1 VLGFAQ
7 PCTHIPWNLLNFL
20 TSQCSKPLRNNTSQH
35 LALFFLVLACGEVL
49 AISTLVPLDGAV
61 YNWIEV
67 HRSCTVTHLFLSEW
81 PLVSL
86 IVLTVLTFLWL
97 CRQQRWREGTHGV
110 AVIILGGFLVELL
123 KTAFER
129 ARPNTLPPLFT
140 GNSFPSGHIVGALLL
155 AGTLGYFLLQQRTA
169 AWKKGIGV
177 VVLLIC
183 VGAVMWQRLYLMHH
197 WLSDIVGSV
206 LLASAWLCFALVRP
220 AGRSML
226 RHFAPA
232 CAGFLVWYPIFYY
245 FPTARVILPSA
256 MTSTR
261 EPLFSFAFGDDTP
274 AVAFQGAWGEQR
286 HEPAGPITWMHYGE
300 ASLDV
305 QLPDRQ
311 AYVVQ
316 FAVRPSVESKGDG
329 CFPLEISMNQQPVQR
344 LLLQRGW
351 RQYELRLDPSLIQIG
366 LNTLT
371 FRTESST
378 SAPPAQQEAV
388 AFRTLALFAE
398 GQQEQD

>member
-1 VLGFAQ
+1 M
-7 PCTHIPWNLLNFL
+7 NFL
-20 TSQCSKPLRNNTSQH
+20 TSQRSKLLTNNASRH
-35 LALFFLVLACGEVL
+35 LALFLLVLACGEVL
-49 AISTLVPLDGAV
+49 ALSALVPLDDAV

-67 HRSCTVTHLFLSEW
+67 QRSCTGTYLFLSEW

-86 IVLTVLTFLWL
+86 ITLGVFTLLWL
-97 CRQQRWREGTHGV
+97 CHQQRWIEGTHGV
-110 AVIILGGFLVELL
+110 VVIILGSFLVELL

-140 GNSFPSGHIVGALLL
+140 GNSFPSGHTVGALLL

-169 AWKKGIGV
+169 AWKKGVGV
-177 VVLLIC
+177 SVLLVC
-183 VGAVMWQRLYLMHH
+183 LAAVMCQRLYLTHH

-220 AGRSML
+220 AGRSVV

-232 CAGFLVWYPIFYY
+232 CVGLLLGYPLFYY
-245 FPTARVILPSA
+245 FPATRMTLPSV

-261 EPLFSFAFGDDTP
+261 EPLLALSFGDVNS
-274 AVAFQGAWGEQR
+274 AVVFQGAWGEQS

-305 QLPDRQ
+305 QLPHRQ
-311 AYVVQ
+311 AYTVQ
-316 FAVRPSVESKGDG
+316 FAARPSLALRGET
-329 CFPLEISMNQQPVQR
+329 CFPLEISMNQQLVQR
-344 LLLQRGW
+344 FLLHRGW
-351 RQYELRLDPSLIQIG
+351 RHYELRLDPSLIQVG

-371 FRTESST
+371 FRTGAST
-378 SAPPAQQEAV
+378 VAPSAPQEAV

-398 GQQEQD
+398 GQ

>member
-1 VLGFAQ
+1 VRKRSK
-7 PCTHIPWNLLNFL
+7 LLTNNAARYLASFL
-20 TSQCSKPLRNNTSQH
+20 
-35 LALFFLVLACGEVL
+35 LVLACGEVL
-49 AISTLVPLDGAV
+49 ALSTFVPLDDAV
-61 YNWIEV
+61 HNWIEV
-67 HRSCTVTHLFLSEW
+67 HRSCTGTRLFLSEW

-86 IVLTVLTFLWL
+86 IALGAFTLLWL
-97 CRQQRWREGTHGV
+97 CQQQRWTEGTHGG

-140 GNSFPSGHIVGALLL
+140 GNSFPSGHTVGALLL

-169 AWKKGIGV
+169 AWKKGVGV
-177 VVLLIC
+177 IVLLVC
-183 VGAVMWQRLYLMHH
+183 VAAVMWQRLYLMHH

-220 AGRSML
+220 AGRSVV

-232 CAGFLVWYPIFYY
+232 CVGLLLGYPLFYY
-245 FPTARVILPSA
+245 FPAIRMTLPSV

-261 EPLFSFAFGDDTP
+261 EPLLALSFGDVNST
-274 AVAFQGAWGEQR
+274 VVFQGSWGGQS
-286 HEPAGPITWMHYGE
+286 HEPAGPVTWMHYGE

-305 QLPDRQ
+305 QLPHRQ
-311 AYVVQ
+311 AYTVQ
-316 FAVRPSVESKGDG
+316 FAVRPSLALRGET
-329 CFPLEISMNQQPVQR
+329 CFPLEISMNQQLVQR
-344 LLLQRGW
+344 FLLQRGW
-351 RQYELRLDPSLIQIG
+351 RQYELRLDPSLIQVG

-371 FRTESST
+371 FRTGAST
-378 SAPPAQQEAV
+378 TAPAAPQEAV

-398 GQQEQD
+398 RQ

>member
-1 VLGFAQ
+1 M
-7 PCTHIPWNLLNFL
+7 
-20 TSQCSKPLRNNTSQH
+20 
-35 LALFFLVLACGEVL
+35 LALSA
-49 AISTLVPLDGAV
+49 LVPLDDAV
-61 YNWIEV
+61 YNWIEL

-81 PLVSL
+81 PLISLVSL
-86 IVLTVLTFLWL
+86 GVFTLLWL
-97 CRQQRWREGTHGV
+97 CHQQRWAEGTHGV

-129 ARPNTLPPLFT
+129 ARPSTLPPLFT
-140 GNSFPSGHIVGALLL
+140 GNSFPSGHTVGAFLL

-169 AWKKGIGV
+169 VWKKGIGI
-177 VVLLIC
+177 VVLLVC
-183 VGAVMWQRLYLMHH
+183 VTAVMGQRLYLAHH
-197 WLSDIVGSV
+197 WLSDILGSM
-206 LLASAWLCFALVRP
+206 LLSSAWLCFALARP
-220 AGRSML
+220 VDRNAL

-232 CAGFLVWYPIFYY
+232 CAGLLLWYPIFYY
-245 FPTARVILPSA
+245 FPTTRVVLPSV

-261 EPLFSFAFGDDTP
+261 EPLLSLVFGDANS
-274 AVAFQGAWGEQR
+274 AVIFQGAWGERR

-316 FAVRPSVESKGDG
+316 FAVRPSIEPQGDG
-329 CFPLEISMNQQPVQR
+329 CFPLEISMNQQLVQR
-344 LLLQRGW
+344 FLLQRGW
-351 RQYELRLDPSLIQIG
+351 RQYELRLDPSLIQVG

-371 FRTESST
+371 FRTGATVSSNT
-378 SAPPAQQEAV
+378 AQQEAV

-398 GQQEQD
+398 GQ